1 MAHYDSLT
9 DLPNRV
15 LLRVRIGEACA
26 SASGASPNVAI
37 LSLDLDRFKAVNDTL
52 GHAVGDALLVA
63 VAKRL
68 SGCVREGDAVARLGG
83 DEFAVMQ
90 MEGAGD
96 ADGLARRIIER
107 LGTPYEIDGH
117 HVAIGTSV
125 GIAIAPKDG
134 ATPDEL
140 LKNADLALY
149 RAKTDGRGTYCFFE
163 AGMDAEL
170 QGRRLLE
177 LDLRKALG
185 AGEFELHYQPVV
197 DLASGAITGCE
208 ALLRWRHPERGMVPP
223 ATFIGLAEDIGLI
236 VPIGEW
242 VVRQACM
249 QAARWPVPVKVAVNL
264 SPLQLTSRD
273 LLHTVV
279 LALANS
285 GLPAARLELEITESV
300 FLQDNENTLAVL
312 NELRGLGV
320 GIAMDDFG
328 TGYSSLSYLRSFP
341 FDKIK
346 LDQSFVRD
354 LSDRADCMAIVN
366 SIASLGR
373 DLGMVTT
380 AEGIETAEQLEL
392 LRTAGFVEG
401 QGYHF
406 WRPMPSAALTQL
418 LREHAPAAA
427 A

>member
-1 MAHYDSLT
+1 M
-9 DLPNRV
+9 
-15 LLRVRIGEACA
+15 
-26 SASGASPNVAI
+26 VA
-37 LSLDLDRFKAVNDTL
+37 
-52 GHAVGDALLVA
+52 
-63 VAKRL
+63 
-68 SGCVREGDAVARLGG
+68 
-83 DEFAVMQ
+83 
-90 MEGAGD
+90 
-96 ADGLARRIIER
+96 
-107 LGTPYEIDGH
+107 
-117 HVAIGTSV
+117 
-125 GIAIAPKDG
+125 
-134 ATPDEL
+134 
-140 LKNADLALY
+140 
-149 RAKTDGRGTYCFFE
+149 
-163 AGMDAEL
+163 
-170 QGRRLLE
+170 
-177 LDLRKALG
+177 
-185 AGEFELHYQPVV
+185 
-197 DLASGAITGCE
+197 
-208 ALLRWRHPERGMVPP
+208 P
-223 ATFIGLAEDIGLI
+223 ATFIGIAEDIGLI

-242 VVRQACM
+242 VLRQACM
-249 QAARWPVPVKVAVNL
+249 QAARWPVSIKVAVNL

-285 GLPAARLELEITESV
+285 GLPATRLELEITESV
-300 FLQDNENTLAVL
+300 FLQDNENTLAIL

-380 AEGIETAEQLEL
+380 AEGIETAEQLGI
-392 LRTAGFVEG
+392 LRTAGFIEG

-418 LREHAPAAA
+418 LRDRAPAAA